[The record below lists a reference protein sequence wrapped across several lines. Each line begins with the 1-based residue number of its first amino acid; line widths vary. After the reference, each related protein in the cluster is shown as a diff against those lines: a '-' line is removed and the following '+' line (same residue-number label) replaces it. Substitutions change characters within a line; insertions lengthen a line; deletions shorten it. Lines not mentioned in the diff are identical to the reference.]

1 MARDSKGSGTNFRCH
16 LERKLEHFRAEKLN
30 QTSSPVNPYGK
41 YLMTGIPDTRASLI
55 VRLPDAEDAP
65 AWREFAE
72 IYEPFVYQFARRRG
86 LQDSDACEL
95 VQEVFLGVAKAVR
108 RWEPDTQRARFRTWL
123 FRIARNQLIT
133 LLARR
138 RREHVLNFDVDS
150 AAWDNL
156 EGTADEDQVAS
167 ADRTE
172 YRREVFRWASRRV
185 QRTVKPQTWAAFWQ
199 TSVVGRTVD
208 EVAAQLDVPRGFVYV
223 ARSRVIQK
231 LRDEIQRLRM

>member
-1 MARDSKGSGTNFRCH
+1 MLRDEAEKEKGS
-16 LERKLEHFRAEKLN
+16 
-30 QTSSPVNPYGK
+30 
-41 YLMTGIPDTRASLI
+41 MTGIPDTRASLI

-86 LQDSDACEL
+86 LQDSDAREL

-123 FRIARNQLIT
+123 FRIARNQLINQ
-133 LLARR
+133 LATR
-138 RREHVLNFDVDS
+138 RREHVFDSD
-150 AAWDNL
+150 AWDNFA
-156 EGTADEDQVAS
+156 GTAEEENAIS
-167 ADRTE
+167 AEQIE

-185 QRTVKPQTWAAFWQ
+185 QRTVRPETWAAFWQ
-199 TSVVGRTVD
+199 TAVVGLSVD
-208 EVAAQLDVPRGFVYV
+208 EVAKQLNVARGFVYV

-231 LRDEIQRLRM
+231 LRDEIQRFECESD